1 MVNYNSVRRP
11 PKLKTGSLYV
21 LGIKK
26 VDCCE
31 ILLIIEI
38 QTSDSF

>member
-31 ILLIIEI
+31 ILLIIEV